1 VADEIVD
8 HEQRRSGQGNGDQA
22 APEPGLLES
31 GSRPRVVRRSPC
43 AEWARLACQP
53 ARPPKNRTT
62 NAITAMVDRMTFALP
77 RAFKPSLSS
86 PIDCC

>member
-8 HEQRRSGQGNGDQA
+8 HEQRRNGQGNGDQA
-22 APEPGLLES
+22 ASEPGLLES
-31 GSRPRVVRRSPC
+31 GKPAAGGAQIAMCRMGTIGMP
-43 AEWARLACQP
+43 ARLKTGQ
-53 ARPPKNRTT
+53 T

-77 RAFKPSLSS
+77 RAFKPSVSS